1 MALCSSLYP
10 AILFKVVFQCSQ
22 ARRRQSYQNLTKRMV
37 KFVDIVLKMDLKC
50 NYFALMSCKETQE
63 DFGLISMFILF
74 L

>member
-22 ARRRQSYQNLTKRMV
+22 ARRRQSYQNLTKSMV

-50 NYFALMSCKETQE
+50 NHFALMSCKETQE

-74 L
+74 M